1 MEPRCIL
8 LFAKEPRPGGVKT
21 RLARSVGDE
30 QAARLYEAFLRDTL
44 GSCGRVRSQLVVY
57 FAPAEAVE
65 WFRQLAPAA
74 PLVAQPEG
82 DLTVRLIHGF
92 QSAFERGHRH
102 VLALGSDVPHL
113 GPEVLEQ
120 AFRALEAG
128 RGAIGPCA
136 DGGYYAIGLGAPA
149 PGLFEGIPWSSNATF
164 EQTLERAAG
173 LGIELEILPASFD
186 IDEAADLER
195 LRQLLER
202 GGASC
207 PFTRA
212 ALGVG

>member
-8 LFAKEPRPGGVKT
+8 LFAKEPRAGRVKT

-44 GSCGRVRSQLVVY
+44 GSCERVRSQLIVY

-65 WFRQLAPAA
+65 WFRRLAPAA
-74 PLVAQPEG
+74 PLVAQPDG
-82 DLTVRLIHGF
+82 DLGVRLVHGF

-102 VLALGSDVPHL
+102 VLALGSDAPHV
-113 GPEVLEQ
+113 GPDALEE

-136 DGGYYAIGLGAPA
+136 DGGYYAIGLSAPA
-149 PGLFEGIPWSSNATF
+149 PELFEGIAWSSDAAF
-164 EQTLERAAG
+164 EQTLERASG
-173 LGIELEILPASFD
+173 LGIELEILSASFD
-186 IDEAADLER
+186 VDEPGDLER
-195 LRQLLER
+195 LRRLLEN